1 MNNIYNLKD
10 LYNILKKYYD
20 CKFDVEH
27 GYFERLYIDKYVI
40 SSYFIGQNWD
50 GRYKLMIDITNDENY
65 NCDNNWIHITE
76 GLTIEEV
83 CTILKIFLKHR
94 S

>member
-10 LYNILKKYYD
+10 LYNVLKKHYD
-20 CKFDVEH
+20 CKFNVES

-65 NCDNNWIHITE
+65 NCDNNWVYITDN
-76 GLTIEEV
+76 LTIEEV
-83 CTILKIFLKHR
+83 YIILKIFLKNR
-94 S
+94 R

>member
-10 LYNILKKYYD
+10 LYNILKKHYN
-20 CKFDVEH
+20 CKFEIVN
-27 GYFERLYIDKYVI
+27 GYFERLYIDKYTI

-50 GRYKLMIDITNDENY
+50 GRYKLTMDITTDENY
-65 NCDNNWIHITE
+65 NYNNNLICIAE
-76 GLTIEEV
+76 GLNIEEV
-83 CTILKIFLKHR
+83 CIILKIFLKHR